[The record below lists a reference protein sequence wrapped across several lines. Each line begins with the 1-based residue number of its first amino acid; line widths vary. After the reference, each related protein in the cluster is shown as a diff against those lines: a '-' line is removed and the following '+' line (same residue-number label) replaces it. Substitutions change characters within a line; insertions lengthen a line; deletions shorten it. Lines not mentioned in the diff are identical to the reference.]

1 MLAFVTEDCSSLS
14 VLSTTVSQASA
25 NEIGLVIKRNMN
37 IDAVRNIIAAL
48 SNDQKHEL
56 IFNHQPPPLTFP
68 STFSHGCNRRF
79 SPDWLQK
86 YPWLRY
92 SPSLDAVFCGVC
104 SVMLKSHERSNKGV
118 LVNAPFR
125 N

>member
-1 MLAFVTEDCSSLS
+1 MLAFVTEDRSSLS

-25 NEIGLVIKRNMN
+25 NEIGLVMKRNMN

-86 YPWLRY
+86 YPWLCY

-104 SVMLKSHERSNKGV
+104 SVMLKSHERSNKGAFGQCS
-118 LVNAPFR
+118 L
-125 N
+125 